1 MSPPHPQTTAV
12 DIFSLGCVYYYVL
25 SHGKHPFG
33 EPMRRQANILA
44 YEPDMPIF
52 AGNADDTAE
61 SSKILAEQLVVAML
75 SRDAQ
80 RRPPARALLNH
91 PFFWSAERV
100 LAFLQDVS
108 DRVEKLDFAVNPL
121 RQLEKNGRLVVRDD
135 WSAHLHESI
144 RADLRKYRGYHGNS
158 VRDLMRALRNKKHH
172 YHELSADMQAILGAV
187 PGDFTRYWVQRFPR
201 LVSHAFHALESCAKE
216 SAMREYYTDGYTF
229 DKCDYFAQQFA
240 EFVPAEA
247 APRLLGGAAAPVR
260 KYSKDLRQRF
270 VAAAAELAA
279 SDGGPNEPAAAAEAS
294 PRMNRR
300 GVYNFA
306 KPETVT
312 GADTVLSTNWR
323 KKKEPAP
330 TPAWTMS
337 GAK

>member
-1 MSPPHPQTTAV
+1 M
-12 DIFSLGCVYYYVL
+12 YYYVL

-52 AGNADDTAE
+52 AGNAVDDTAE
-61 SSKILAEQLVVAML
+61 SSKILAEQLIVAMI
-75 SRDAQ
+75 SKDPQ
-80 RRPPARALLNH
+80 RRPPAGALLNH

-121 RQLEKNGRLVVRDD
+121 RTLEKNGRTVVRDD

-187 PGDFTRYWVQRFPR
+187 PRDFTRYWVQRFPR

-216 SAMREYYTDGYTF
+216 NAMREYYTEAYTF
-229 DKCDYFAQQFA
+229 PKCEYFAQQYA
-240 EFVPAEA
+240 EFVPAEPA
-247 APRLLGGAAAPVR
+247 QRLTRETTTGGGPAVR
-260 KYSKDLRQRF
+260 KYSKDLRQRLSLGGGGQQAADGT
-270 VAAAAELAA
+270 AAAAVDSGEV
-279 SDGGPNEPAAAAEAS
+279 AEDS
-294 PRMNRR
+294 PRLNRR
-300 GVYNFA
+300 GVYNFQ
-306 KPETVT
+306 KVDMPTT
-312 GADTVLSTNWR
+312 GADTLLSTNWR
-323 KKKEPAP
+323 KKKEPAA
-330 TPAWTMS
+330 TPAWTMP